1 MLSPVLVVDD
11 HQTFA
16 DLMRLGID
24 SQVDMTCVGV
34 AGGVG
39 EALELART
47 VRFDA
52 AIVDLG
58 LPDGDGADL
67 VADLAQLA
75 PHARIVVLTAHP
87 RSDVVRRAIE
97 NGAYW
102 VLPKRGRLDDVLATL
117 REDRPGPAPL
127 PECALSPR
135 EREVVSL
142 LAEGQDA
149 QEIASR
155 LHLSIYTVRD
165 HIKAIFP
172 KLGVH
177 TQAGAVVAA
186 AHAGIIIL
194 EPR

>member
-24 SQVDMTCVGV
+24 SQVDLTCAGV
-34 AGGVG
+34 ASGVR

-52 AIVDLG
+52 AVVDLG

-67 VADLAQLA
+67 VADLVRLA
-75 PHARIVVLTAHP
+75 PHARIIVLTAHP
-87 RSDVVRRAIE
+87 RSDVSRRAIE

-102 VLPKRGRLDDVLATL
+102 VLPKRGRLEDVLVAL
-117 REDRPGPAPL
+117 REDRPGPAPV
-127 PECALSPR
+127 PDCALSPR
-135 EREVVSL
+135 ERDVVAL
-142 LAEGQDA
+142 LAEGLDA
-149 QEIASR
+149 QEIAAR

-186 AHAGIIIL
+186 AHAGIIVL